1 MTTLERVNSGNPF
14 EAHPVLRTIFA
25 GDRGKHVE
33 QDTVDDL
40 AKGVADLYG
49 NHIYMI
55 RDEQGEVIGITGFY
69 KPGVGNGAV
78 DTLALRWHG
87 VAPTHRGR
95 GHSEQGFEA
104 VCKEALQVHPHAA
117 RLVELVPMADANNAK
132 ALIAYFERL
141 GFSKDGLE
149 RDAKTFP
156 VAAALPVDSG
166 NWQAMV
172 FRLKPKEP
180 LHWVGKGIV

>member
-1 MTTLERVNSGNPF
+1 MVSLQRVLTGNPF
-14 EAHPVLRTIFA
+14 EQHPVLRTIFA
-25 GDRGKHVE
+25 GDRGQHVE

-40 AKGVADLYG
+40 AKGTADLYR
-49 NHIYMI
+49 NHVYLIC
-55 RDEQGEVIGITGFY
+55 DAGGTVVGITGFFQL
-69 KPGVGNGAV
+69 GVGSGAH

-87 VAPTHRGR
+87 VAPAHRGR
-95 GHSEQGFEA
+95 GLSEQGFAA

-117 RLVELVPMADANNAK
+117 RLVELVPMADADNAN

-141 GFSKDGLE
+141 GFRRDGAE

-156 VAAALPVDSG
+156 EAAALPGDSG

-172 FRLKPKEP
+172 FQLKPKEP
-180 LHWVGKGIV
+180 VHWVGKGIV